1 MIEIIY
7 GDNRELAGLEGRTVA
22 EARKEYEMEFD
33 IPGRAQAVL
42 NGEPLKKKVEA
53 ETRLREGDELC
64 FVKKTRSR
72 VPVLIATLLAALA
85 LTSGTF
91 AYTFISN
98 SVSFTE
104 VTAAGGD
111 FAKVTSN
118 ISAQPDWNTYGFF
131 MGNIGG
137 PYTLFDIDTAN
148 STYTGDLVATIS
160 IANGDQLAQ
169 VYRVLAMK
177 ITCYDSGENLIDI
190 NSDNTASASTDFAL
204 LTLRNGAV
212 DIFINQD
219 GGSDV
224 YTVKLE
230 SGYYVSH
237 IWGLG
242 WGGSNPQQ
250 PILYCDLGQR

>member
-7 GDNRELAGLEGRTVA
+7 GDNRELVGLEGRTVA
-22 EARKEYEMEFD
+22 EARKEYEAEFD

-42 NGEPLKKKVEA
+42 NGEPLKKKLEA
-53 ETRLREGDELC
+53 ETRLDQGDELC

-72 VPVLIATLLAALA
+72 LPILITTLLAALA
-85 LTSGTF
+85 LTGGTLG
-91 AYTFISN
+91 YTFISN

-111 FAKVTSN
+111 FAKVSAN
-118 ISAQPDWNTYGFF
+118 ISDQPEWTTWGFF
-131 MGNIGG
+131 RGTTGG
-137 PYTLFDIDTAN
+137 GTLFDIDTAN
-148 STYTGDLVATIS
+148 STYTGDLVATVS
-160 IANGDQLAQ
+160 IANGDELST
-169 VYRVLAMK
+169 VYRVLSMK
-177 ITCYDSGENLIDI
+177 ITCYDSGNNLIDI
-190 NSDNTASASTDFAL
+190 NSDNTADADTDFAL

-230 SGYYVSH
+230 SGYYNSH
-237 IWGLG
+237 IWGGG
-242 WGGSNPQQ
+242 WGGGNPQQ
-250 PILYCDLGQR
+250 PVLYCDVGQR